1 MYIKSAMKNLDA
13 IVPEL
18 ATYIPNHNQSDKAI
32 SEVSVGWHI
41 EHCLLVIKQITATVA
56 QSDPSLF
63 KSKFNLKR
71 FFYFLFKSFP
81 RGKAKA
87 PRVVIP
93 SDEITLE
100 ALQASLTNTYQAITY
115 LKDCEEQQYFMH
127 PFFGQL
133 NKKQTIKFLAIH
145 TKHHLK
151 IIRDILK

>member
-1 MYIKSAMKNLDA
+1 MKNLDA

-18 ATYIPNHNQSDKAI
+18 ATYMPQYNQSNKAI
-32 SEVSVGWHI
+32 SEGSVGWHI
-41 EHCLLVIKQITATVA
+41 EHCLLVIKQITSTVA

-63 KSKFNLKR
+63 KSKFNLTR
-71 FFYFLFKSFP
+71 FFVFLSKKIP

-87 PRVVIP
+87 PKVVIP
-93 SDEITLE
+93 ADEITLE
-100 ALQASLTNTYQAITY
+100 TLQTSLTNTYQAVAY
-115 LKDCEEQQYFMH
+115 LKDCEELQYFMH

-145 TKHHLK
+145 TEHHLK

>member
-1 MYIKSAMKNLDA
+1 MKNLDA

-18 ATYIPNHNQSDKAI
+18 ATYIPKYNQSNTVI
-32 SEVSVGWHI
+32 SEAAVGWHI

-56 QSDPSLF
+56 QSEPKLY
-63 KSKFNLKR
+63 KSKFNVKR
-71 FFYFLFKSFP
+71 FVVFLTKIIP

-87 PRVVIP
+87 PKVVIP
-93 SDEITLE
+93 SEEITVDS
-100 ALQASLTNTYQAITY
+100 LQESLKNTYQAITY
-115 LKDCEEQQYFMH
+115 LKDCEANQYFMH

-145 TKHHLK
+145 TEHHLK